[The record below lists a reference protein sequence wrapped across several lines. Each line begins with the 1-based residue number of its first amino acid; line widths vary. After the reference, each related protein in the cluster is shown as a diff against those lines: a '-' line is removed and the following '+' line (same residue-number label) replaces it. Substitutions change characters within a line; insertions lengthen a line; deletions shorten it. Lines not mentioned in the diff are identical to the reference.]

1 MILYWLSAVE
11 RREFLTVTN
20 IATQSLMAYCV
31 YKKVAN
37 IHVIKTLIT

>member
-20 IATQSLMAYCV
+20 IATQSLMDIALI
-31 YKKVAN
+31 KKVAN
-37 IHVIKTLIT
+37 IHVLKTLIT